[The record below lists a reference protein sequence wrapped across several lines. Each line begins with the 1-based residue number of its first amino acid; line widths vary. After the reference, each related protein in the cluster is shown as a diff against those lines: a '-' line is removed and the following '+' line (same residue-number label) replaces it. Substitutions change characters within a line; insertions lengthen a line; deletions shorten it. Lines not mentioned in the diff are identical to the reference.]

1 MSAVRIWKPENPEN
15 LVLYLDV
22 MSLGTNAR
30 QVRSGGVSDG
40 SRLAIY
46 IDARVPFFVLRARAS
61 CMRQAFVQ
69 SIWVPCASLHPT
81 WQLLIVIY
89 CYLIIFIYSC
99 RFCLVLVAML
109 RLELCKCSSDIFQ
122 FSRPRTG
129 LTTA

>member
-30 QVRSGGVSDG
+30 QLRSGGVSDG

-69 SIWVPCASLHPT
+69 SNGFLAHLCILPGSC
-81 WQLLIVIY
+81 LLLFIVI
-89 CYLIIFIYSC
+89 
-99 RFCLVLVAML
+99 
-109 RLELCKCSSDIFQ
+109 
-122 FSRPRTG
+122 
-129 LTTA
+129 